1 LEPERRRALSMSDQS
16 RGSPDALD
24 ESEHILIFV
33 YEHPNGV
40 REITGGGRDPG
51 GILADIHGEVAPG
64 ESLDGMSY
72 ENLTPA
78 EYKLAGRI

>member
-1 LEPERRRALSMSDQS
+1 MSDQS

-24 ESEHILIFV
+24 ESEHISIFV

-51 GILADIHGEVAPG
+51 GILADIHGRWPQVRVWTA
-64 ESLDGMSY
+64 
-72 ENLTPA
+72 
-78 EYKLAGRI
+78 